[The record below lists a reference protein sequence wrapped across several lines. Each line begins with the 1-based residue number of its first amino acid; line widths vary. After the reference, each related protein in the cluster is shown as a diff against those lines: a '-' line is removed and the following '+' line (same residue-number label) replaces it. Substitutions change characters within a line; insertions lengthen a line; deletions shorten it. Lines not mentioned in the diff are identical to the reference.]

1 MSIFLVAVA
10 LFLLLNFGL
19 GSWRVFRGPTR
30 ADRMMAAQLFGS
42 TGVAILLLLS
52 FALDM
57 ESLVDIALVFGLLA
71 AVAVVA
77 FVQRSGH
84 PERYVE
90 PSGLKIADIEEGFN
104 D

>member
-1 MSIFLVAVA
+1 MNVFLVAVA

-52 FALDM
+52 FTSRIEA
-57 ESLVDIALVFGLLA
+57 LVDIALVFGLLA

-84 PERYVE
+84 PERNVE
-90 PSGLKIADIEEGFN
+90 PARQEIADVEEGAH

>member
-1 MSIFLVAVA
+1 MNLYLIGMA
-10 LFLLLNFGL
+10 LFLLANFAF
-19 GSWRVFRGPTR
+19 GSIRILRGPTR

-42 TGVAILLLLS
+42 TMVAIILLLAAAVDLP
-52 FALDM
+52 
-57 ESLVDIALVFGLLA
+57 ELVDVALVFTLLA

-84 PERYVE
+84 PELYR
-90 PSGLKIADIEEGFN
+90 EESAREASH